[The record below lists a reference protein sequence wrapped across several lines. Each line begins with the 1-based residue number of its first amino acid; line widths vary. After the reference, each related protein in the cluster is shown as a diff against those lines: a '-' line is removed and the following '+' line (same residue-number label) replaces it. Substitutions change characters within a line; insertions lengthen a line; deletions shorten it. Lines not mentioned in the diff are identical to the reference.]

1 MQRGRVINFSKIKIF
16 EFVKSNL
23 YLFIGFLFLII
34 GAVLGLVIFDDFKLL
49 TNFIKQYFENYIDI
63 RQSGTF
69 IKIVLISF
77 AKSLSVFMVLF
88 MVGTSLFG
96 VIIVPLSVL
105 ICGVFYGSSVAYL
118 YAEFALKGVAF
129 NAVIFLPSS
138 LVLLI
143 FLIFASR
150 LSLIFSVELAR
161 LTLPNSM
168 RGDLF
173 LQFKE
178 YSIKFLL
185 LALGSVSAA
194 LIDGLTATSMLRF
207 FEF

>member
-1 MQRGRVINFSKIKIF
+1 MQHGRVLNFSKIKIF
-16 EFVKSNL
+16 EFLKSNL
-23 YLFIGFLFLII
+23 YLFIGFSFLII
-34 GAVLGLVIFDDFKLL
+34 GAVLGLIIFDDFKLL
-49 TNFIKQYFENYIDI
+49 NNFIKHYFENYIDL
-63 RQSGTF
+63 RQSAKF

-77 AKSLSVFMVLF
+77 AKSLSVFMILF
-88 MVGTSLFG
+88 MAGTSLFG
-96 VIIVPLSVL
+96 VITVPLSVL

-150 LSLIFSVELAR
+150 FSLIFSVELAR

-173 LQFKE
+173 LQFKD

-185 LALGSVSAA
+185 LALGSISAA
-194 LIDGLTATSMLRF
+194 LIDGLTATGMLRF

>member
-69 IKIVLISF
+69 IKIVLLSF

-96 VIIVPLSVL
+96 VITVPLSVL

-194 LIDGLTATSMLRF
+194 LIDGLTATSMLRL

>member
-69 IKIVLISF
+69 IKIVLLSF

-96 VIIVPLSVL
+96 VITVPLSVL

>member
-1 MQRGRVINFSKIKIF
+1 MQRGRVINFSKIKIL
-16 EFVKSNL
+16 EFLKSNL
-23 YLFIGFLFLII
+23 FLFICFLFLII
-34 GAVLGLVIFDDFKLL
+34 GTVVGLIIFDDFKLL
-49 TNFIKQYFENYIDI
+49 TNFIKQFFENYIDL
-63 RQSGTF
+63 RQTGTF
-69 IKIVLISF
+69 LKITLFSF
-77 AKSLSVFMVLF
+77 LNALSIFMLMF
-88 MVGTSLFG
+88 MAGTSLFG
-96 VIIVPLSVL
+96 VITVPLSVML
-105 ICGVFYGSSVAYL
+105 CGIFYGSSVAYL

-150 LSLIFSVELAR
+150 LSLIFSVELVR
-161 LTLPNSM
+161 LTLPNSL

-173 LQFKE
+173 LQFKD

-185 LALGSVSAA
+185 LALCSVSAA

>member
-69 IKIVLISF
+69 IKIVLLSF

-96 VIIVPLSVL
+96 VITVPLSVL

-194 LIDGLTATSMLRF
+194 LIDGITATSMLRF